1 MRWQRNGDSWLAILT
16 APIWL
21 PAMLL
26 AAVVIY
32 VVMWMGDG
40 DE

>member
-1 MRWQRNGDSWLAILT
+1 MRRAIEWLA
-16 APIWL
+16 APLWL

-32 VVMWMGDG
+32 VVMWIGEG
-40 DE
+40 DEQ